1 MNTEIV
7 VPVDVDRI
15 IDRESTCLFSVKNS
29 NNKRIVRTLIFNVGR
44 VAGPDP
50 ESSRIVVA

>member
-29 NNKRIVRTLIFNVGR
+29 KNKRIVRTLIFNVGR